1 MTDISAELHDT
12 LLYLDGVTVTFDGFR
27 ALNFSTTVAGS
38 HDARM
43 LADIGAET
51 ITIESAEGKTMRSY
65 HQSVASH

>member
-1 MTDISAELHDT
+1 LTKS
-12 LLYLDGVTVTFDGFR
+12 FDGFR

-51 ITIESAEGKTMRSY
+51 ITIESAEGKTMRSC